1 MRNWFSRFPLQ
12 LLVEGIGE
20 WPAMIAMSILFGA
33 RIGITRMSALSTFN
47 TIVAGIYCRSLMRT
61 RSLWLL
67 YAIHGLECR
76 YGFVFGFPLSGID
89 IASL

>member
-1 MRNWFSRFPLQ
+1 
-12 LLVEGIGE
+12 
-20 WPAMIAMSILFGA
+20 
-33 RIGITRMSALSTFN
+33 
-47 TIVAGIYCRSLMRT
+47 
-61 RSLWLL
+61 LWLL